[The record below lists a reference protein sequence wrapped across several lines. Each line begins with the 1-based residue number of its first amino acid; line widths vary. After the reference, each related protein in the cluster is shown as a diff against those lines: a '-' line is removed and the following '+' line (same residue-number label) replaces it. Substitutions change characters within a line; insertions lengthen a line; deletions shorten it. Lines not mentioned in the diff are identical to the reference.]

1 MALFSGVPG
10 EALFELADEELVQE
24 VLSGRTSRFGLLVRR
39 HERRLRGTVR
49 GVLRDWNEVEDVVQQ
64 TFVQAFEALG
74 GYSGAAAFATWLTR
88 IAINE
93 ALLQLRRARR
103 VRQAI
108 SSLAMGTASF
118 SGTPEQE
125 AGWREAVGRVQAALS
140 GLSDGHREVLL
151 LLADGLTRA
160 EIAER
165 LGIQKGAA
173 KVRVHRA
180 RAALQSRVGSP
191 RARVGTPRLAIAP
204 NQAGHKAS
212 PTQEASP
219 TTP

>member
-10 EALFELADEELVQE
+10 EALFELADEEVVQE

-39 HERRLRGTVR
+39 HERRLQGTVR
-49 GVLRDWNEVEDVVQQ
+49 GVLRDRNEVEDVVQQ
-64 TFVQAFEALG
+64 TFVQAFEALE

-108 SSLAMGTASF
+108 SSLAMGTASS

-125 AGWREAVGRVQAALS
+125 AGWREAAGRVQIALS

-165 LGIQKGAA
+165 LGIRKGAA

-180 RAALQSRVGSP
+180 RAALQSCVGRGHP
-191 RARVGTPRLAIAP
+191 RARAGTPRLAPCA
-204 NQAGHKAS
+204 QSGRA
-212 PTQEASP
+212 
-219 TTP
+219 